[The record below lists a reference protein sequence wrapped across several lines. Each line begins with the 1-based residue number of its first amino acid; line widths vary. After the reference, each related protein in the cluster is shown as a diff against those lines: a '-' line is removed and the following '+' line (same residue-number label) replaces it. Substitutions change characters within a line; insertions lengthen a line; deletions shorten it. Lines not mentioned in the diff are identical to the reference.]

1 MNNYVYY
8 DILLAKK
15 RWERW
20 RLAPQ
25 ATALVVEPRTSLER
39 PQFLH
44 SPQGGLFAPGAC
56 FLPGVVNADRL
67 RRTSPKGYNREI

>member
-15 RWERW
+15 RWERS
-20 RLAPQ
+20 
-25 ATALVVEPRTSLER
+25 ALLVEPRTSLEQ

-44 SPQGGLFAPGAC
+44 SPQGGLFAPRAS
-56 FLPGVVNADRL
+56 FRRDAVNADRL
-67 RRTSPKGYNREI
+67 GDTSPKGYKGEI